1 MTAPEVSRDIG
12 ALRPLSAQTAAAR
25 IADRFVTA
33 IALGQ
38 FVPGQKLPTVQQLGA
53 LLEVSPTTV
62 REALARLAA
71 LGYVVVRRGRGGG
84 TVVTEQWRPE
94 SDAMVRRT
102 LEPDWSQLEVTL
114 DLRSLIEQQIARTA
128 AQRCSGADGRRI
140 KAALRAYEKAGTD
153 RESSRL
159 ADLEVHHAIAV
170 AAHNTQL
177 TDLSLRI
184 RREVSLGF
192 EAEPYNQQVRARA
205 LQQHPCLAQAV
216 MDHDPALA
224 ADRAAEHFSLTE
236 TTLRALHTRIGRHP
250 SASASHSQE
259 GNRRAH

>member
-53 LLEVSPTTV
+53 LLEVSPATV

-102 LEPDWSQLEVTL
+102 LEPDW
-114 DLRSLIEQQIARTA
+114 
-128 AQRCSGADGRRI
+128 G
-140 KAALRAYEKAGTD
+140 
-153 RESSRL
+153 
-159 ADLEVHHAIAV
+159 
-170 AAHNTQL
+170 
-177 TDLSLRI
+177 
-184 RREVSLGF
+184 
-192 EAEPYNQQVRARA
+192 
-205 LQQHPCLAQAV
+205 
-216 MDHDPALA
+216 
-224 ADRAAEHFSLTE
+224 
-236 TTLRALHTRIGRHP
+236 
-250 SASASHSQE
+250 
-259 GNRRAH
+259 